1 MVELSQLDLRYE
13 GCRLK
18 SPAVEARLLAGIAQA
33 GIQQPLQGVE
43 LSSTRVLLDGF
54 KRLRCAQKLHLST
67 VPFVSLAPEEATGIV
82 CLLRAANDHALSLL
96 EQARFLDELKA
107 GCGLS
112 VAEIAQ
118 QLSRSKAW
126 VSLRLGVLAE
136 LSPVVREALFEGSFP
151 VYSYLYSLR
160 PFRRLNGAA
169 ALDEFVTAL
178 RGQKLSARQIEQLAH
193 GFFRGPESFRQEIRK
208 GHLTLPLQ
216 QLKDLPDDPDGCSE
230 FERLFLADLEQA
242 QKLWVRL
249 MTKSPDQRLSSRPF
263 RAQAHLLCA
272 GLLSR
277 LPAFTKTL
285 QTLYDHCGQTSGGVP
300 PAPGRSAPS
309 PNLSPTATEPKRR
322 AADHCAIRADAF
334 EPSSPELDPRSGT
347 IAATAPGVRWLRPA
361 HDGKASGRARP
372 GGQILYADAASA
384 GSGHLRADEP
394 TL

>member
-1 MVELSQLDLRYE
+1 MNSHPEPGSSPAAAVELSHLDLRYE

-18 SPAVEARLLAGIAQA
+18 SPVAEARLLAAIAQG

-43 LSSTRVLLDGF
+43 LSGTRILLDGF
-54 KRLRCAQKLHLST
+54 KRLRCAKKLHLST
-67 VPFVSLAPEEATGIV
+67 APFVSLAPEEAAGIV

-136 LSPVVREALFEGSFP
+136 LSPVVREALFDGSFP
-151 VYSYLYSLR
+151 VYSYFYTLR
-160 PFRRLNGAA
+160 PFRRLNGPTAV
-169 ALDEFVTAL
+169 DEFVTAL
-178 RGQKLSARQIEQLAH
+178 RGKKLSARQIEHLAA
-193 GFFRGPESFRQEIRK
+193 GFFRGPESMRQEIRQ

-242 QKLWVRL
+242 QKVWVRL
-249 MTKSPDQRLSSRPF
+249 MTKSSDPRLSSRPF

-277 LPAFTKTL
+277 LPTFTKTL
-285 QTLYDHCGQTSGGVP
+285 QSLYDYCGHP
-300 PAPGRSAPS
+300 
-309 PNLSPTATEPKRR
+309 
-322 AADHCAIRADAF
+322 
-334 EPSSPELDPRSGT
+334 
-347 IAATAPGVRWLRPA
+347 
-361 HDGKASGRARP
+361 
-372 GGQILYADAASA
+372 
-384 GSGHLRADEP
+384 
-394 TL
+394 

>member
-1 MVELSQLDLRYE
+1 MENHPEPGCGPATLVELAQLDLRYE

-18 SPAVEARLLAGIAQA
+18 SPVAEARLLTAIAQA
-33 GIQQPLQGVE
+33 GIQQPLQGIE
-43 LSSTRVLLDGF
+43 RSSLRVLLDGF
-54 KRLRCAQKLHLST
+54 KRLRCAQKLHLSA
-67 VPFVSLAPEEATGIV
+67 VPFVSLAPEEAAGIV
-82 CLLRAANDHALSLL
+82 CLLRAANDHALSLM

-151 VYSYLYSLR
+151 VYSYLYTLR
-160 PFRRLNGAA
+160 PFRRLHGAA
-169 ALDEFVTAL
+169 LIDEFVSAL
-178 RGQKLSARQIEQLAH
+178 SGKKLSSRQIEQLAN
-193 GFFRGPESFRQEIRK
+193 GFFRGPESFRQEIRQ

-230 FERLFLADLEQA
+230 LERLLLADLEQA
-242 QKLWVRL
+242 QKLLVRL
-249 MTKSPDQRLSSRPF
+249 MTKSPDERLSSRPF

-285 QTLYDHCGQTSGGVP
+285 HTLYDHCGQT
-300 PAPGRSAPS
+300 
-309 PNLSPTATEPKRR
+309 
-322 AADHCAIRADAF
+322 
-334 EPSSPELDPRSGT
+334 
-347 IAATAPGVRWLRPA
+347 
-361 HDGKASGRARP
+361 
-372 GGQILYADAASA
+372 
-384 GSGHLRADEP
+384 
-394 TL
+394 

>member
-1 MVELSQLDLRYE
+1 MNSHPDHPSGPAVVVELSQLDLRYE

-18 SPAVEARLLAGIAQA
+18 SPVAEARLLAAIAQV

-54 KRLRCAQKLHLST
+54 KRLRCAKKLHLST
-67 VPFVSLAPEEATGIV
+67 VPFVSLAPEEAAGII

-136 LSPVVREALFEGSFP
+136 LSPVVREALFDGSFP
-151 VYSYLYSLR
+151 VYSYLYTLR
-160 PFRRLNGAA
+160 SFRRLNGATA
-169 ALDEFVTAL
+169 IDEFVTAL
-178 RGQKLSARQIEQLAH
+178 RGKKLSARQIEQLAH
-193 GFFRGPESFRQEIRK
+193 GFFRGPESFREQIRK

-230 FERLFLADLEQA
+230 FERLCLADLEQA
-242 QKLWVRL
+242 QKVLVRL
-249 MTKSPDQRLSSRPF
+249 MTKSSDQRLSSRPF

-277 LPAFTKTL
+277 LPAFTKTI
-285 QTLYDHCGQTSGGVP
+285 QTLYDHCGHT
-300 PAPGRSAPS
+300 
-309 PNLSPTATEPKRR
+309 
-322 AADHCAIRADAF
+322 
-334 EPSSPELDPRSGT
+334 
-347 IAATAPGVRWLRPA
+347 
-361 HDGKASGRARP
+361 
-372 GGQILYADAASA
+372 
-384 GSGHLRADEP
+384 
-394 TL
+394 

>member
-18 SPAVEARLLAGIAQA
+18 SPVVEARLLAAIAQV
-33 GIQQPLQGVE
+33 GLQKPLQGVE

-54 KRLRCAQKLHLST
+54 KRLRCAKKLHLST
-67 VPFVSLAPEEATGIV
+67 VPFVSLAPGEAAGII

-136 LSPVVREALFEGSFP
+136 LSQVVREALFDGSFP
-151 VYSYLYSLR
+151 VYSYLYTLR
-160 PFRRLNGAA
+160 PFRRLNGVAA
-169 ALDEFVTAL
+169 IDEFVTAL
-178 RGQKLSARQIEQLAH
+178 RGKKLSARQIEQLAH
-193 GFFRGPESFRQEIRK
+193 GFFRGPESFREQIRK

-216 QLKDLPDDPDGCSE
+216 QLKDLPHDPNGCSE
-230 FERLFLADLEQA
+230 FERLCLADLEQA
-242 QKLWVRL
+242 QKVLVRL
-249 MTKSPDQRLSSRPF
+249 MTKSSDQRLSSRPF

-285 QTLYDHCGQTSGGVP
+285 QTLYDHCGHT
-300 PAPGRSAPS
+300 
-309 PNLSPTATEPKRR
+309 
-322 AADHCAIRADAF
+322 
-334 EPSSPELDPRSGT
+334 
-347 IAATAPGVRWLRPA
+347 
-361 HDGKASGRARP
+361 
-372 GGQILYADAASA
+372 
-384 GSGHLRADEP
+384 
-394 TL
+394 